1 MKFFSLIITLSFF
14 LLTLGVTRAA
24 PLQEQV
30 EKETAKREQMLAPL
44 QEAFAMS
51 KKLVSDGQSAQ
62 GCELLEK
69 AYAALPETL
78 RETPLALDVKKTL
91 AKLQA
96 ALAEAAAE
104 KNHWPE
110 ARRRALASLQYDPQS
125 EKALTQLQQADE
137 VLRRGTAGGEE
148 VNPALTTTFFD
159 RLSSVRS
166 GLEEA
171 KALRETGQ
179 LQKAEERYEDVL
191 QADPFNQVA
200 TEGIKKIY
208 QERGLVAEKARDLSN
223 LERRREVREAWNNI
237 YPKNSSA
244 TGGIVVSGALT
255 ASPSYALEQKMQ
267 KTVIPQVDFSGADLE
282 TIRRALISLSRTY
295 DSDAGKGGVNFV
307 VSTDVANPQP
317 VTLKL
322 RQTTLAE
329 IVRYIAQIAGVKA
342 RITDIGVTFGPLV
355 EKRPELNSQN
365 FTVSPSFFKG
375 ADDKDQGVTGGTLRG
390 AAPTGGAGA
399 TDVLAGQNEQK
410 KLMAL
415 GVQFPAGA
423 YAVYNQKTSQLK
435 VVNNQ
440 EMLDMIGQLI
450 SAAEEQTL
458 LIQVGVRLVEINQ
471 LDLDSITVNSA
482 LGGSGINLLSPIPV
496 GLSTST
502 GSGTNQQVY
511 GSGVGG
517 GTPQASNQRG
527 VNAQLNQIQGVGL
540 LPNNTLQSFLQ
551 KGVLAGTNQ
560 TSSYALNTMDL
571 GGTILNGMQFRTLIT
586 AVSQKTS
593 ANVLAN
599 PSIILKRGQKGVIEV
614 IQEFKYVKEYSDPQ
628 SSISQFTPQNSIPFG
643 NSAALVQTEAV
654 PGPETVIGSFPSQIS
669 DAVPIGVKMG
679 VKPDVTGDN
688 SRVLLELEP
697 SFIDFEGFINYGTL
711 IQSAYS
717 VRYYSNSVTI
727 MTNIINQPVFI
738 RRDLTLPAV
747 EVSDGYT
754 LLLGGL
760 LREDIQKI
768 DEKVPILGDIPIF
781 GRAFQGKTEQAVK
794 KNTLIFVT
802 PRILDVSGQPLN
814 PTAGSPTTTTAST
827 SGPP

>member
-1 MKFFSLIITLSFF
+1 MKIFLLIFSLC
-14 LLTLGVTRAA
+14 LGFSRISVVCASA
-24 PLQEQV
+24 LQEQI
-30 EKETAKREQMLAPL
+30 EAETVKREQMLQPL
-44 QEAFAMS
+44 KEAYG
-51 KKLVSDGQSAQ
+51 VSRKMVADGKSSEA
-62 GCELLEK
+62 CELLEK
-69 AYAALPETL
+69 AYEALPEVL
-78 RETPLALDVKKTL
+78 RGAPLAVEVNKTL
-91 AKLQA
+91 SKLQSS
-96 ALAEAAAE
+96 LAEVAAQQ
-104 KNHWPE
+104 NHWPE
-110 ARRRALASLQYDPQS
+110 TRRRALASLQHDPKNES
-125 EKALTQLQQADE
+125 ALLQLQKSDE
-137 VLRRGTAGGEE
+137 ILRRGVSGTES
-148 VNPALTTTFFD
+148 VNPALTTKFFD
-159 RLSSVRS
+159 RLTAVRN

-171 KALRETGQ
+171 QALRETGQ
-179 LQKAEERYEDVL
+179 LAKAEERYEDVL
-191 QADPFNQVA
+191 EADPFNQVA
-200 TEGIKKIY
+200 TEGIQKIY
-208 QERGLVAEKARDLSN
+208 EERALAAEKARDLSN
-223 LERRREVREAWNNI
+223 LERKREVREAWNNI
-237 YPKNSSA
+237 YPKSGA
-244 TGGIVVSGALT
+244 TAGGIEITGAMT
-255 ASPSYALEQKMQ
+255 ASPAYVLEKKLQ

-295 DSDAGKGGVNFV
+295 DPETAKGGVNFV
-307 VSTDVANPQP
+307 VSTDVTNPQP
-317 VTLKL
+317 VTLRL
-322 RQTTLAE
+322 RQTSLAE
-329 IVRYIAQIAGVKA
+329 VVRYISQIAGVKA

-375 ADDKDQGVTGGTLRG
+375 ADGKEDAGTDAPRGAGGGTVTTG
-390 AAPTGGAGA
+390 ADSAGKS
-399 TDVLAGQNEQK
+399 EQK
-410 KLMAL
+410 KLQDL
-415 GVQFPAGA
+415 GVVFPPGA

-471 LDLDSITVNSA
+471 LDLDSITVNST
-482 LGGSGINLLSPIPV
+482 LGGSGINLLSPVPV
-496 GLSTST
+496 GLI
-502 GSGTNQQVY
+502 TN
-511 GSGVGG
+511 GG
-517 GTPQASNQRG
+517 GTTPSASTQRG

-551 KGVLAGTNQ
+551 SGVLAGTNQ
-560 TSSYALNTMDL
+560 QSSYALNTMDL

-586 AVSQKTS
+586 AVSQKNS

-614 IQEFKYVKEYSDPQ
+614 TQEFKYVKEYSDPQ
-628 SSISQFTPQNSIPFG
+628 SSIRTIQSLSTNANVIS
-643 NSAALVQTEAV
+643 LVDV

-669 DAVPIGVKMG
+669 DPVPIGVKMG

-697 SFIDFEGFINYGTL
+697 SFVDFEGFINYGTQINSSYTL
-711 IQSAYS
+711 S
-717 VRYYSNSVTI
+717 YYNTAVTI
-727 MTNIINQPVFI
+727 LTNNIQQPVFI

-768 DEKVPILGDIPIF
+768 DEKVPLIGDIPIF
-781 GRAFQGKTEQAVK
+781 GRAFQGKTEQAIK

-814 PTAGSPTTTTAST
+814 PTAGSPATTTAST

>member
-1 MKFFSLIITLSFF
+1 MKFFSLIITLSSF

-44 QEAFAMS
+44 QESFAMS
-51 KKLVSDGQSAQ
+51 KRLVSDGQSAQ

-91 AKLQA
+91 AKLQVV
-96 ALAEAAAE
+96 LAEAAAE

-125 EKALTQLQQADE
+125 EVALTQLQQADE

-159 RLSSVRS
+159 RLSSVRT

-171 KALRETGQ
+171 QALRETGQ

-244 TGGIVVSGALT
+244 AGGIVVSGALT

-329 IVRYIAQIAGVKA
+329 VVRYIAQIAGVKA

-375 ADDKDQGVTGGTLRG
+375 ADDKEQGVTGGALRG
-390 AAPTGGAGA
+390 AAPAGGAGA

-471 LDLDSITVNSA
+471 LDMDSITVNSTF
-482 LGGSGINLLSPIPV
+482 GGNGPNLLSAVPA
-496 GLSTST
+496 GLNPASDGST
-502 GSGTNQQVY
+502 
-511 GSGVGG
+511 
-517 GTPQASNQRG
+517 PAASQQRG
-527 VNAQLNQIQGVGL
+527 VNGQLNQIQGVGL
-540 LPNNTLQSFLQ
+540 LPNNTLQSFLKQ
-551 KGVLAGTNQ
+551 GVLAGTNQ
-560 TSSYALNTMDL
+560 TTSYALNTMDF
-571 GGTILNGMQFRTLIT
+571 GGTIFDSITFSTLIT
-586 AVSQKTS
+586 AISQKNS

-614 IQEFKYVKEYSDPQ
+614 SQEFKYVKEYSDPQ
-628 SSISQFTPQNSIPFG
+628 SSIRTVIPAGGGAVNSGI
-643 NSAALVQTEAV
+643 

-669 DAVPIGVKMG
+669 DPVPIGVKMG

-697 SFIDFEGFINYGTL
+697 SFIDFEGFINYGTPIYSAFAASTYGGQTL
-711 IQSAYS
+711 IL
-717 VRYYSNSVTI
+717 
-727 MTNIINQPVFI
+727 TNNINQPVFI

-781 GRAFQGKTEQAVK
+781 GRGFQGKTEQAIK

>member
-14 LLTLGVTRAA
+14 LLTLGATRAA
-24 PLQEQV
+24 PLQEQM

-51 KKLVSDGQSAQ
+51 KRLVLDGQSAQ

-78 RETPLALDVKKTL
+78 RGTPLALDVKKTL
-91 AKLQA
+91 AKLQVV
-96 ALAEAAAE
+96 LAEAAAE

-110 ARRRALASLQYDPQS
+110 ARRLALASLQYDPQS
-125 EKALTQLQQADE
+125 EVALTQLQQADE

-159 RLSSVRS
+159 RLSSVRT

-171 KALRETGQ
+171 QALRETGQ

-244 TGGIVVSGALT
+244 AGGIVVSGALT

-329 IVRYIAQIAGVKA
+329 VVRYIAQIAGVKA

-375 ADDKDQGVTGGTLRG
+375 ADDKEQGVAGGTLRG
-390 AAPTGGAGA
+390 AAPAGGAGA
-399 TDVLAGQNEQK
+399 SDVLAGQNEQK

-471 LDLDSITVNSA
+471 LDLDSITVNSTF
-482 LGGSGINLLSPIPV
+482 GGNGPNLLSAVPA
-496 GLSTST
+496 GLNPASDGST
-502 GSGTNQQVY
+502 
-511 GSGVGG
+511 
-517 GTPQASNQRG
+517 PAASQQRG
-527 VNAQLNQIQGVGL
+527 VNGQLNQIQGVGL
-540 LPNNTLQSFLQ
+540 LPNNTLQSFLRQ
-551 KGVLAGTNQ
+551 GQLAGTNVAS
-560 TSSYALNTMDL
+560 TYALNTMDF
-571 GGTILNGMQFRTLIT
+571 GGTIFDSITFSTLIT
-586 AVSQKTS
+586 AISQKNS

-614 IQEFKYVKEYSDPQ
+614 TQEFKYVKEYSDPQ
-628 SSISQFTPQNSIPFG
+628 SSIRTVIPAG
-643 NSAALVQTEAV
+643 GGAV
-654 PGPETVIGSFPSQIS
+654 NAGIPGPETVIGSFPSQIS
-669 DAVPIGVKMG
+669 DPVPIGVKMG

-697 SFIDFEGFINYGTL
+697 SFIDFEGFINYGTQIYSAFAASTYGQQLL
-711 IQSAYS
+711 IL
-717 VRYYSNSVTI
+717 
-727 MTNIINQPVFI
+727 TNNINQPVFI

-781 GRAFQGKTEQAVK
+781 GRGFQGKTEQAVK

-814 PTAGSPTTTTAST
+814 PTAGSTTTTTAST

>member
-1 MKFFSLIITLSFF
+1 MKTFLLIFSLC
-14 LLTLGVTRAA
+14 LGVSASSVVRASTV
-24 PLQEQV
+24 QEQIMA
-30 EKETAKREQMLAPL
+30 EAGKREQMLHPL
-44 QEAFAMS
+44 KEAYG
-51 KKLVSDGQSAQ
+51 VSRKMVADGKNSEA
-62 GCELLEK
+62 CEMLEK
-69 AYAALPETL
+69 AYEALPEVL
-78 RETPLALDVKKTL
+78 RGSSLALEVNRTL
-91 AKLQA
+91 SKLQA
-96 ALAEAAAE
+96 SLAEAAAQQ
-104 KNHWPE
+104 NHWPE
-110 ARRRALASLQYDPQS
+110 ARRRALASLQHDS
-125 EKALTQLQQADE
+125 KNELALMQLQKSDE
-137 VLRRGTAGGEE
+137 VLRRGVSGTES
-148 VNPALTTTFFD
+148 VNPALTTKFFD
-159 RLSSVRS
+159 RLTAVRS

-171 KALRETGQ
+171 QALRETGQ
-179 LQKAEERYEDVL
+179 LAKAEERYEDVL
-191 QADPFNQVA
+191 EADPFNQVA
-200 TEGIKKIY
+200 TEGIQKIY
-208 QERGLVAEKARDLSN
+208 EERALVAEKARDLSN

-237 YPKNSSA
+237 YPKSGA
-244 TGGIVVSGALT
+244 AVGGIEITGAMT
-255 ASPSYALEQKMQ
+255 ASPAYVLEKKLQ

-295 DSDAGKGGVNFV
+295 DPEAAKGGVNFV

-317 VTLKL
+317 VTLRL
-322 RQTTLAE
+322 RQTSLAE
-329 IVRYIAQIAGVKA
+329 VVRYISQIAGVKA

-375 ADDKDQGVTGGTLRG
+375 ADGKEDAGTDAPRGAGGGTVT
-390 AAPTGGAGA
+390 TGSDSAGKS
-399 TDVLAGQNEQK
+399 EQK
-410 KLMAL
+410 KLEDL
-415 GVQFPAGA
+415 GVVFPPGA

-471 LDLDSITVNSA
+471 SDLDTITVNST
-482 LGGSGINLLSPIPV
+482 LGGSGINLLSPIPA
-496 GLSTST
+496 GLNSTS
-502 GSGTNQQVY
+502 
-511 GSGVGG
+511 GG
-517 GTPQASNQRG
+517 DTPAASTQRG

-551 KGVLAGTNQ
+551 SGVLAGTNQ

-571 GGTILNGMQFRTLIT
+571 GGTILNGMQLRTLIQ
-586 AVSQKTS
+586 AVSQKNS

-614 IQEFKYVKEYSDPQ
+614 TQEFKYVKEYSAPQ
-628 SSISQFTPQNSIPFG
+628 SSIRTINSTST
-643 NSAALVQTEAV
+643 NQAAANNNLQGV

-669 DAVPIGVKMG
+669 DPVPIGVKMG

-697 SFIDFEGFINYGTL
+697 SFVDFEGFINYGTTVN
-711 IQSAYS
+711 SAYTLA
-717 VRYYSNSVTI
+717 YFNQAVTI
-727 MTNIINQPVFI
+727 MTNNIQQPVFI

-768 DEKVPILGDIPIF
+768 DEKVPIIGDIPIF
-781 GRAFQGKTEQAVK
+781 GRAFQGKTEQAIK

-814 PTAGSPTTTTAST
+814 PTAGSPTTASA

>member
-1 MKFFSLIITLSFF
+1 MKIFLLILSFC
-14 LLTLGVTRAA
+14 LGFSGKSVVGAST
-24 PLQEQV
+24 LQEQI
-30 EKETAKREQMLAPL
+30 EAETGKREQMLQPL
-44 QEAFAMS
+44 KEAYGASRKM
-51 KKLVSDGQSAQ
+51 VADGKSSEA
-62 GCELLEK
+62 CELLEK
-69 AYAALPETL
+69 AYEALPEVL
-78 RETPLALDVKKTL
+78 RGSSLALEVNRTL
-91 AKLQA
+91 SKLQA
-96 ALAEAAAE
+96 SLAEAAAQQ
-104 KNHWPE
+104 NHWPE
-110 ARRRALASLQYDPQS
+110 TRRRALASLQHDPKN
-125 EKALTQLQQADE
+125 ELALLQLKKSDE
-137 VLRRGTAGGEE
+137 VLRRGASGTES
-148 VNPALTTTFFD
+148 VNPALTTKFFD
-159 RLSSVRS
+159 RLTAVRS

-171 KALRETGQ
+171 QALRETGQ
-179 LQKAEERYEDVL
+179 LAKAEERYEDVL
-191 QADPFNQVA
+191 EADPFNQVA
-200 TEGIKKIY
+200 TEGIQKIY
-208 QERGLVAEKARDLSN
+208 EERALAAEKARDLSN
-223 LERRREVREAWNNI
+223 LERKREVREAWNNI
-237 YPKNSSA
+237 YPKSGA
-244 TGGIVVSGALT
+244 TAGGIEITGAMT
-255 ASPSYALEQKMQ
+255 ASPAYVLEKKLQ

-295 DSDAGKGGVNFV
+295 DPETAKGGVNFV
-307 VSTDVANPQP
+307 VSTDVTNPQP
-317 VTLKL
+317 VTLRL
-322 RQTTLAE
+322 RQTSLAE
-329 IVRYIAQIAGVKA
+329 VVRYISQIAGVKA

-375 ADDKDQGVTGGTLRG
+375 ADGKEDAGTDAPRG
-390 AAPTGGAGA
+390 AGGSTLTTGSDSAGK
-399 TDVLAGQNEQK
+399 NEQK
-410 KLMAL
+410 KLEDL
-415 GVQFPAGA
+415 GVVFPPGA

-471 LDLDSITVNSA
+471 LDLDSITVNST
-482 LGGSGINLLSPIPV
+482 LGGSGINLLSPVPA
-496 GLSTST
+496 GLL
-502 GSGTNQQVY
+502 TN
-511 GSGVGG
+511 GG
-517 GTPQASNQRG
+517 GATPAASGQRG

-551 KGVLAGTNQ
+551 SGVLAGTNQ
-560 TSSYALNTMDL
+560 TSSYSLNTMDL

-586 AVSQKTS
+586 AVSQKNS

-614 IQEFKYVKEYSDPQ
+614 SQEFKYVKEYSDPQ
-628 SSISQFTPQNSIPFG
+628 SSIRTININGGSSNSV
-643 NSAALVQTEAV
+643 NVNQSV

-697 SFIDFEGFINYGTL
+697 SFVDFEGFINYGTQ
-711 IQSAYS
+711 INSAYTQS
-717 VRYYSNSVTI
+717 YFNTPVTI

-768 DEKVPILGDIPIF
+768 DEKVPIIGDIPIF
-781 GRAFQGKTEQAVK
+781 GRAFQGKTEQAIK

-814 PTAGSPTTTTAST
+814 PTAGSPATTTAST

>member
-14 LLTLGVTRAA
+14 LLTLGATRAA
-24 PLQEQV
+24 PLQEQM

-51 KKLVSDGQSAQ
+51 KRLVLDGQSAQ

-78 RETPLALDVKKTL
+78 RGTPLALDVKKTL
-91 AKLQA
+91 AKLKA
-96 ALAEAAAE
+96 ILAQAAAE

-110 ARRRALASLQYDPQS
+110 ARRLALASLQYDPQS
-125 EKALTQLQQADE
+125 EVALTQLQQADE

-159 RLSSVRS
+159 RLSSVRT

-171 KALRETGQ
+171 QALRETGQ

-244 TGGIVVSGALT
+244 AGGIVVSGALT

-329 IVRYIAQIAGVKA
+329 VVRYIAQIAGVKA

-375 ADDKDQGVTGGTLRG
+375 ADDKEQGVAGGTLRG
-390 AAPTGGAGA
+390 AAPAGGAGA
-399 TDVLAGQNEQK
+399 SDVLAGQNEQK

-471 LDLDSITVNSA
+471 LDLDSITVNSTF
-482 LGGSGINLLSPIPV
+482 GGNGPNLLSAVPA
-496 GLSTST
+496 GLNPASDGST
-502 GSGTNQQVY
+502 
-511 GSGVGG
+511 
-517 GTPQASNQRG
+517 PAASQQRG
-527 VNAQLNQIQGVGL
+527 VNGQLNQIQGVGL
-540 LPNNTLQSFLQ
+540 LPNNTLQSFLRQ
-551 KGVLAGTNQ
+551 GQLAGTNVAS
-560 TSSYALNTMDL
+560 TYALNTMDF
-571 GGTILNGMQFRTLIT
+571 GGTIFDSITFSTLIT
-586 AVSQKTS
+586 AISQKNS

-614 IQEFKYVKEYSDPQ
+614 TQEFKYVKEYSDPQ
-628 SSISQFTPQNSIPFG
+628 SSIRTVIPPG
-643 NSAALVQTEAV
+643 GGAV
-654 PGPETVIGSFPSQIS
+654 NTGIPGPETVIASFPSQIS
-669 DAVPIGVKMG
+669 DPVPIGVKMG

-697 SFIDFEGFINYGTL
+697 TFIDFEGFINYGTQIFSAFAASTYGQQLL
-711 IQSAYS
+711 IL
-717 VRYYSNSVTI
+717 
-727 MTNIINQPVFI
+727 TNNINQPVFI

-781 GRAFQGKTEQAVK
+781 GRGFQGKTEQAVK

-814 PTAGSPTTTTAST
+814 PTAGSTTTTTAST

>member
-1 MKFFSLIITLSFF
+1 MAT
-14 LLTLGVTRAA
+14 
-24 PLQEQV
+24 
-30 EKETAKREQMLAPL
+30 
-44 QEAFAMS
+44 
-51 KKLVSDGQSAQ
+51 Q
-62 GCELLEK
+62 GI
-69 AYAALPETL
+69 
-78 RETPLALDVKKTL
+78 
-91 AKLQA
+91 
-96 ALAEAAAE
+96 
-104 KNHWPE
+104 
-110 ARRRALASLQYDPQS
+110 
-125 EKALTQLQQADE
+125 
-137 VLRRGTAGGEE
+137 
-148 VNPALTTTFFD
+148 
-159 RLSSVRS
+159 
-166 GLEEA
+166 
-171 KALRETGQ
+171 
-179 LQKAEERYEDVL
+179 QKIYEER
-191 QADPFNQVA
+191 A
-200 TEGIKKIY
+200 
-208 QERGLVAEKARDLSN
+208 LVAEKARDLSN

-237 YPKNSSA
+237 YPKSG
-244 TGGIVVSGALT
+244 TTVGGIEITGAMT
-255 ASPSYALEQKMQ
+255 ASPAYALEKKLQ

-295 DSDAGKGGVNFV
+295 DPEAAKGGVNFV

-317 VTLKL
+317 VTLRL
-322 RQTTLAE
+322 RQTSLAE
-329 IVRYIAQIAGVKA
+329 VVRYISQIAGVKA

-355 EKRPELNSQN
+355 EKSPELNSQN

-375 ADDKDQGVTGGTLRG
+375 ANGKEDAGTDAPRG
-390 AAPTGGAGA
+390 AGGGSVTTGSDSAGK
-399 TDVLAGQNEQK
+399 NEQK
-410 KLMAL
+410 KLEDL
-415 GVQFPAGA
+415 GVVFPPGA

-471 LDLDSITVNSA
+471 LDLDSITVNST
-482 LGGSGINLLSPIPV
+482 LGGSGINLLSPVPV
-496 GLSTST
+496 GLI
-502 GSGTNQQVY
+502 TN
-511 GSGVGG
+511 GG
-517 GTPQASNQRG
+517 GTTPSASTQRG

-551 KGVLAGTNQ
+551 SGVLAGTNQ
-560 TSSYALNTMDL
+560 QSSYALNTMDL

-586 AVSQKTS
+586 AVSQKNS

-599 PSIILKRGQKGVIEV
+599 PSIILKRGQKGVVEV
-614 IQEFKYVKEYSDPQ
+614 TQEFKYVKEYSDPQ
-628 SSISQFTPQNSIPFG
+628 SSIRTIQSTSTNANVIS
-643 NSAALVQTEAV
+643 LVDV

-669 DAVPIGVKMG
+669 DPVPIGVKMG

-697 SFIDFEGFINYGTL
+697 SFVDFEGFINYGTQ
-711 IQSAYS
+711 INSAYTLS
-717 VRYYSNSVTI
+717 YYNTSVTI
-727 MTNIINQPVFI
+727 LTNIIQQPVFI

-768 DEKVPILGDIPIF
+768 DEKVPIIGDIPIF
-781 GRAFQGKTEQAVK
+781 GRAFQGKTEQAIK

-814 PTAGSPTTTTAST
+814 PTAGSPATTTAST

>member
-1 MKFFSLIITLSFF
+1 MKFFSLIVTLSCF
-14 LLTLGVTRAA
+14 LLTLGATRAA

-44 QEAFAMS
+44 QEAFVMS
-51 KKLVSDGQSAQ
+51 KRLVSDGQSAQ
-62 GCELLEK
+62 GCDRLEK

-96 ALAEAAAE
+96 VLAEAAAE

-110 ARRRALASLQYDPQS
+110 ARRRSLASLQYDPQNGL
-125 EKALTQLQQADE
+125 ALAQLQQADE

-159 RLSSVRS
+159 RLSSVRT

-208 QERGLVAEKARDLSN
+208 QERGLVAEKARDLCN

-244 TGGIVVSGALT
+244 AGGIVVSGALT

-295 DSDAGKGGVNFV
+295 DSDASKGGVNFV
-307 VSTDVANPQP
+307 VSTDVESPQP

-329 IVRYIAQIAGVKA
+329 VVRYIAQIAGVKA

-375 ADDKDQGVTGGTLRG
+375 ADDKEQGVAGGTLRG
-390 AAPTGGAGA
+390 AAPAGGAGA
-399 TDVLAGQNEQK
+399 TDALAGQNEQK

-458 LIQVGVRLVEINQ
+458 LIQVGLRLVEINQ
-471 LDLDSITVNSA
+471 LDLDSITMNST
-482 LGGSGINLLSPIPV
+482 LGGLPILSPVPV
-496 GLSTST
+496 GLSTV
-502 GSGTNQQVY
+502 GQSGKTN

-517 GTPQASNQRG
+517 GTPTASSQRG

-551 KGVLAGTNQ
+551 QGVLAGTNQ
-560 TSSYALNTMDL
+560 TTSYALNTMDL
-571 GGTILNGMQFRTLIT
+571 GGTILNGMQFRTMIT

-614 IQEFKYVKEYSDPQ
+614 TQEFKYVKEYSDPQ
-628 SSISQFTPQNSIPFG
+628 SSIRTINTGGGGGASNSVTV
-643 NSAALVQTEAV
+643 SANQSV

-697 SFIDFEGFINYGTL
+697 SFVDFEGFINYGTQ
-711 IQSAYS
+711 INSAYTQS
-717 VRYYSNSVTI
+717 YFQIPVTI

-768 DEKVPILGDIPIF
+768 DEKVPIIGDIPIF
-781 GRAFQGKTEQAVK
+781 GRAFQGKTEQAIK